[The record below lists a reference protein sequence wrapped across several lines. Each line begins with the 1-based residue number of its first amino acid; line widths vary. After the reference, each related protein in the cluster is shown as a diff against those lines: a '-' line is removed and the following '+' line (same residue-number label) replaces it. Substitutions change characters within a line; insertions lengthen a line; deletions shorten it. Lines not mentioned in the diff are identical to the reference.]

1 MHGGVRILLSV
12 VAFSALLSA
21 QRPDRFRVAMPPI
34 AELGPATF
42 SVTGIDGMAVPIS
55 AADLYRLPQQTVST
69 ADHGVAVAFQG
80 VLLTDVLARVPTP
93 VGETLRKTAASY
105 YVLAEGA
112 DGYKA
117 VFSWA
122 EIDPSFSDRRMYVVT
137 KRDGKP
143 LVNDRG
149 PFELIVPGDKR
160 ASRWVHQLS
169 ALKILQQK

>member
-1 MHGGVRILLSV
+1 
-12 VAFSALLSA
+12 VA
-21 QRPDRFRVAMPPI
+21 VPPI

-42 SVTGIDGMAVPIS
+42 SVTGINIVVRLS
-55 AADLYRLPQQTVST
+55 AADLYKLPQQTVST
-69 ADHGVAVAFQG
+69 ADHNVAVASQG
-80 VLLTDVLARVPTP
+80 VLLTDVLERVTRP
-93 VGETLRKTAASY
+93 VGEAFRKTVASY
-105 YVLAEGA
+105 YVVAEAA

-122 EIDPSFSDRRMYVVT
+122 EIDPSFSDPAIYIVT

-149 PFELIVPGDKR
+149 PFELIVPGEKR
-160 ASRWVHQLS
+160 ASRWVHQLT

>member
-1 MHGGVRILLSV
+1 MRTLLIVS
-12 VAFSALLSA
+12 AISALTMTA
-21 QRPDRFRVAMPPI
+21 QEPRRLLVRTPAI

-42 SVTGIDGMAVPIS
+42 SITGIDGADVPIS
-55 AADLYRLPQQTVST
+55 AADLYKLPQQTVST

-80 VLLTDVLARVPTP
+80 VLLADVLAKVAAP
-93 VGETLRKTAASY
+93 VGEAFRKTAASY
-105 YVLAEGA
+105 YVVAEGA

-122 EIDPSFSDRRMYVVT
+122 EIDPSFSDRRMYIVT

-149 PFELIVPGDKR
+149 PFELIVPGEKR
-160 ASRWVHQLS
+160 ASRWVYQLT
-169 ALKILQQK
+169 ALKILQQS